1 VSSRPVLWSQPGWLA
16 TMTLLGLVGGAAVGL
31 VALRP
36 AYESSAQVLVHPIT
50 ADTSKAP
57 EPLDAAAMGT
67 ERELVYADGVA
78 VLVQQ
83 RSGWPE
89 STADLRRP
97 LRVSIEGGTQNLN
110 IRYRAHNPARA
121 RMGAQLFAESYLAY
135 RGDLAAATREGSRR
149 SLEAALRDVSDR
161 MAELRSTLAS
171 TPAGA
176 QVAGDTLVEE
186 AAPYQARLAELTAIT
201 PHAAGTVVS
210 PAALPSSPSGA
221 GPVAA
226 GLVGALLGLLAGASL
241 THLRGATDR
250 RIRGRGDLEAE
261 LGAPVLG
268 AVPRTRRDGQ
278 PETALVTLTVPD
290 GPASEAYRGVRARIM
305 AMADRWGLKTVMV
318 AGPTPGSGATAIAA
332 NLAVSMAA
340 TGKRVALVSADLR
353 SPDLH
358 RYFGVGNERGLSNV
372 LIGEMAPSEAVH
384 EPPGLDTL
392 QVLPAGP
399 AMGEPTDLLESGPM
413 RVVLE
418 ERAEV
423 ADFVVVEAPPALEA
437 SEALTLAP
445 MVDGIVVVADAQSA
459 TREEMAELGDQF
471 RLVGGNVVGAVLCNL
486 R

>member
-1 VSSRPVLWSQPGWLA
+1 
-16 TMTLLGLVGGAAVGL
+16 MTLLGLVGGAAFGMA
-31 VALRP
+31 ALRP
-36 AYESSAQVLVHPIT
+36 AYESSALVLVHPIT
-50 ADTSKAP
+50 ADTSTP

-67 ERELVYADGVA
+67 ERELVFADRVA
-78 VLVQQ
+78 ALVQQ

-89 STADLRRP
+89 SPAELRRP
-97 LRVSIEGGTQNLN
+97 LRVSIAGGTQNLD
-110 IRYRAHNPARA
+110 IRYRADNPARA
-121 RMGAQLFAESYLAY
+121 QTGAQLFAESYLAY

-149 SLEAALRDVSDR
+149 NLETALRDVSDR
-161 MAELRSTLAS
+161 MAGLQSTLAS

-176 QVAGDTLVEE
+176 QVAGETLVEE
-186 AAPYQARLAELTAIT
+186 AAPYQAGLAEIAAIT
-201 PHAAGTVVS
+201 PHAAGSVVS
-210 PAALPSSPSGA
+210 PAVLPSSRSGA
-221 GPVAA
+221 GTAAA
-226 GLVGALLGLLAGASL
+226 GALGAVLGLLTGVGL
-241 THLRGATDR
+241 THLRSTTDR
-250 RIRGRGDLEAE
+250 RIRSRSDLEAE

-268 AVPRTRRDGQ
+268 TVPRTRRDGQ

-305 AMADRWGLKTVMV
+305 AMADRWGLKTLMV
-318 AGPTPGSGATAIAA
+318 AGPTPGSASTAIAA
-332 NLAVSMAA
+332 NLAVSIAS

-358 RYFGVGNERGLSNV
+358 RYFGMGNERGLSNV
-372 LIGEMAPSEAVH
+372 LVGELAPGDVVH
-384 EPPGLDTL
+384 EPPGLATL

-399 AMGEPTDLLESGPM
+399 FVGEPTDLLESGPM

-445 MVDGIVVVADAQSA
+445 MVDGIVIVADAQHA
-459 TREEMAELGDQF
+459 TREEMAEVGDQL
-471 RLVGGNVVGAVLCNL
+471 RLVGGNVIGAVLCNL